1 MLQFAL
7 AVCFLVITPGPGVLS
22 VAGVGAGFGLRAGV
36 RYIAGLFVGSNLV
49 ALAVVSGL
57 WATLSTVPYLKTV
70 LLLVSVGFL
79 AYLALRIAFAGVS
92 IHFNRALKQPGAA
105 DAVFL
110 QFVNP
115 KAYAVNTTLFAG
127 LPMGMADP
135 TTEVLMKFLIL
146 NAIWV
151 PVHFGWLWLGITI
164 KRLDLPERT
173 QRRINYAMAVA
184 MMAVVVMTL
193 LAGGLLD

>member
-1 MLQFAL
+1 MIQFAL
-7 AVCFLVITPGPGVLS
+7 AVSFLIITPGPGVLS
-22 VAGVGAGFGLRAGV
+22 VAGVGAGFGLKAGA

-57 WATLSTVPYLKTV
+57 WATLSTVPYLKSV
-70 LLLVSVGFL
+70 LLIVSVAFL
-79 AYLALRIAFAGVS
+79 AYLALRIGFAGAS
-92 IHFNRALKQPGAA
+92 IAFNRAMKQPGAA

-127 LPMGMADP
+127 LPMGLPDP
-135 TTEVLMKFLIL
+135 ATEVALKFLIL
-146 NAIWV
+146 NAIWI

-173 QRRINYAMAVA
+173 QRRINYLMAVA
-184 MMAVVVMTL
+184 MMAVVLMTL
-193 LAGGLLD
+193 LAGGVTG